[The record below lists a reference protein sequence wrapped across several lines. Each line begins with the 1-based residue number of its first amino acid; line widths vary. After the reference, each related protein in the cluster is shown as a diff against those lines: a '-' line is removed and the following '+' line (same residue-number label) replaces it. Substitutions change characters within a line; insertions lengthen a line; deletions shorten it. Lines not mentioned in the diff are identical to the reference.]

1 MRDDFDGEGSKTK
14 TTVKK
19 NLKKRKT
26 KVKISAID
34 SLRDSID
41 LTSLPSAKNKK
52 ILSGNKTRNRKDSM
66 TFIHHNG
73 SKSNSIAEFD
83 SKQSQSVTK
92 KGVALGKIDVES
104 DDDNI
109 TLKHESQKDSIL
121 QQQRSHRESLLFDAI
136 NQIDEQ
142 NSEDN
147 DNEYEEVKKQK
158 TKKPKKKQKKNK
170 EDLNKKLEELNNKL
184 EDIKVDI
191 FQSTT
196 AAAPNQTP
204 MVNEKQKILRP
215 GMITEQF
222 SLSSVSSE
230 GNDGK
235 QRKKKKNARDSE
247 SSDFD
252 DNGNLKR
259 ESHLDFGAKKKTQ
272 EMVDEFDSE
281 ESLIV

>member
-1 MRDDFDGEGSKTK
+1 
-14 TTVKK
+14 
-19 NLKKRKT
+19 
-26 KVKISAID
+26 
-34 SLRDSID
+34 
-41 LTSLPSAKNKK
+41 
-52 ILSGNKTRNRKDSM
+52 M
-66 TFIHHNG
+66 TFIHQKS
-73 SKSNSIAEFD
+73 SKSNSIAE
-83 SKQSQSVTK
+83 SHSVTK
-92 KGVALGKIDVES
+92 KGVAQNRIDIET

-109 TLKHESQKDSIL
+109 SLKQESQKDSIL
-121 QQQRSHRESLLFDAI
+121 QQQKSHRESLLFDSI

-147 DNEYEEVKKQK
+147 DYEQEEVKKQK
-158 TKKPKKKQKKNK
+158 TKKPPKKKQKQKQK
-170 EDLNKKLEELNNKL
+170 KQTDDRDDFSKKLEELNSKL

-230 GNDGK
+230 GDNVK
-235 QRKKKKNARDSE
+235 MKKNARDSD
-247 SSDFD
+247 SSDYD

-259 ESHLDFGAKKKTQ
+259 ESHLDFGAKKQTQ

-281 ESLIV
+281 ESLIVQKSSLTKSLHAT

>member
-1 MRDDFDGEGSKTK
+1 MRDDLDGDGSKTK
-14 TTVKK
+14 TTAKK

-52 ILSGNKTRNRKDSM
+52 ILSGNKTRSRKDSM
-66 TFIHHNG
+66 TFVHHNG
-73 SKSNSIAEFD
+73 SKANSITEFD

-92 KGVALGKIDVES
+92 KGVAMGKIDVES
-104 DDDNI
+104 DDDN
-109 TLKHESQKDSIL
+109 HRSQKDSIL
-121 QQQRSHRESLLFDAI
+121 QQQRSHRESLLYDAI

-147 DNEYEEVKKQK
+147 DYEYEEVKKQK

-230 GNDGK
+230 GHDGK
-235 QRKKKKNARDSE
+235 KRKKKNARDSE

-252 DNGNLKR
+252 NSGNLKR

-272 EMVDEFDSE
+272 AMVDEFDSE
-281 ESLIV
+281 ESLII